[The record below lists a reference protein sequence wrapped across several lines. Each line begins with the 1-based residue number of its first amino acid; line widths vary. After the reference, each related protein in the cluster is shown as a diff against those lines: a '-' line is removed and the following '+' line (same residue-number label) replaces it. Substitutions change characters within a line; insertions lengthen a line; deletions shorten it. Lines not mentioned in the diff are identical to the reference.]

1 MIPVELR
8 LHNFLAYQD
17 PEPLRLEGIHIACL
31 AGPNGAGK
39 SSILDAITWCVWG
52 KARSNSADELI
63 HQGRDEMQVSLVFD
77 QADVR
82 YRIMR
87 QRTGGKR
94 GASLLEF
101 QAWDETSEAWQPIS
115 EGAIRETQAKIDHM
129 LNLDYDTFVNSAFL
143 VQGRADEFTTKTPSQ
158 RKQVLASILGL
169 SQWETYEG
177 RAKDRIQL
185 SKAAIQRL
193 EGRLEEVEKEL
204 GQRETRQEELDAA
217 EKAAQEISK
226 RLEAVEKQWADL
238 EQTRSQLVGLQRQLD
253 DLTRRISIRQREL
266 GEFQKERDVSQ
277 TRADKAALG
286 GAISTVRTQL
296 ETLEVSRRKWEE
308 ASQKRAEVAETAAKL
323 HGVNQTLG
331 PETEP
336 LKTRAQTLEQATD
349 PVCPTCG
356 QALSEDHRHQLV
368 EELTQEIES
377 RRDTYRLNQEKIRSL
392 EEESRALDA
401 KIRSLKADI
410 DRHSELG
417 RKLAQLEADLKH
429 ADEAQEHVS
438 TLTERIDRWERELKE
453 DEASRKEL
461 ETQAH
466 ATEARLKAAALTE
479 RDVESLRLEKR
490 YSDERVGGARQQLAA
505 LDAFEK
511 QRADLREKWDEETA
525 LLGVYEELREAFSKR
540 GVPAMII
547 ETVVPELERYAN
559 ELLSR
564 MTDGR
569 LHVRIETQREIKTG
583 ELREALDIIISD
595 ELGSRPYELYS
606 GGEAFRI
613 NFAIRIALSK
623 LLANRAGA
631 QLRSLFMDEGFGTQD
646 ASGREHLVEAINS
659 IQDDFDRILVIT
671 HIDELKEAFPA
682 RIEVRKTPD
691 GSQFSLS

>member
-8 LHNFLAYQD
+8 LHNFLAYRD
-17 PEPLRLEGIHIACL
+17 PEPLLLEGIHIACL

-39 SSILDAITWCVWG
+39 SSMLDAITWCVWG

-63 HQGRDEMQVSLVFD
+63 HQGQEEMQVSLVFD
-77 QADVR
+77 QAGTR
-82 YRIMR
+82 YRVMR
-87 QRTGGKR
+87 QRTAGKR

-101 QAWDETSEAWQPIS
+101 QAWDGESDMWQPIS
-115 EGAIRETQAKIDHM
+115 EGAIRETQAKIDHV
-129 LNLDYDTFVNSAFL
+129 LSLDYETFVNSAFL
-143 VQGRADEFTTKTPSQ
+143 VQGRADEFTTKTPGQ

-169 SQWETYEG
+169 SQWEVYEG
-177 RAKDRIQL
+177 RAKDHIQA

-204 GQRETRQEELDAA
+204 GQRDAHHAELEAAELSAKDVSARLAAA
-217 EKAAQEISK
+217 EK
-226 RLEAVEKQWADL
+226 QWSDL
-238 EQTRSQLVGLQRQLD
+238 EQTRRELVSLQRQLD
-253 DLTRRISIRQREL
+253 DLTNRTKAR
-266 GEFQKERDVSQ
+266 QKELDEANQELASSLS
-277 TRADKAALG
+277 RANKAAIG
-286 GAISTVRTQL
+286 GAMEELREQL
-296 ETLEVSRRKWEE
+296 EKLESAQAAWDE
-308 ASQKRAEVAETAAKL
+308 ASGRRAELAETAAKL
-323 HGVNQTLG
+323 QGANQAMG

-336 LKTRAQTLEQATD
+336 LKARTQTLEQATD
-349 PVCPTCG
+349 PICPTCG
-356 QALSEDHRHQLV
+356 QPLTEDHRHRLV
-368 EELTQEIES
+368 AELKEEIEG
-377 RRDTYRLNQEKIRSL
+377 RRETYRKNSEKIREL
-392 EEESRALDA
+392 EQEEKALDA
-401 KIRSLKADI
+401 RLQSLNSDI
-410 DRHSELG
+410 TKRRELE

-429 ADEAQEHVS
+429 ADEAQDHAD
-438 TLTERIDRWERELKE
+438 TLTARIGRWEGELQNDKDTQREL
-453 DEASRKEL
+453 EAQAES
-461 ETQAH
+461 TQK
-466 ATEARLKAAALTE
+466 RLKDADLSE
-479 RDVESLRLEKR
+479 KDVESLRLEKR
-490 YSDERVGGARQQLAA
+490 LADERVGGARQKLAA

-511 QRADLREKWDEETA
+511 QRAELRSQWDEQTSE
-525 LLGVYEELREAFSKR
+525 LGVYEELREAFSKR

-547 ETVVPELERYAN
+547 ETVVPELERHAN

-659 IQDDFDRILVIT
+659 IQDDFDLILVIT
-671 HIDELKEAFPA
+671 HIEELKEAFPA
-682 RIEVRKTPD
+682 RIEVRKTPE
-691 GSQFSLS
+691 GSQFSLT